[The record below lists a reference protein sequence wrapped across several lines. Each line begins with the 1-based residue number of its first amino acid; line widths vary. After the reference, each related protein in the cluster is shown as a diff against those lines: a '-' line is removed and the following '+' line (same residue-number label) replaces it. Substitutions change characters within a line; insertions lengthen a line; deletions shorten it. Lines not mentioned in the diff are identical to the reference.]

1 MGLTARG
8 AILDTYQ
15 HRKTACTLIV
25 MAMQECSGSG
35 GLSLLGEKVTGAV
48 GEVKVPDGRL

>member
-25 MAMQECSGSG
+25 MAMQGRSVSG
-35 GLSLLGEKVTGAV
+35 GLSLPGEKVTGAV